1 MHSPRDSIYPLLN
14 SVHLP
19 GKVLSHGSDD
29 SLPVQK
35 NGRRGRIRKL
45 SKMQIKLPFVRPP
58 RRMVE
63 SNELRSLFHHIS
75 RHDLAAALYPT
86 ADLRL
91 AFQDGHL
98 VSKTFQFVSGR
109 QPTQPTSDH
118 DNFSPPG
125 RIPIYQEAVAQ
136 RHLAFRLV

>member
-1 MHSPRDSIYPLLN
+1 MHPPRDSIDPLLN

-19 GKVLSHGSDD
+19 GKALSRGSDD

-63 SNELRSLFHHIS
+63 SNELGSLFHHIS
-75 RHDLAAALYPT
+75 RHDLAAALYAT
-86 ADLRL
+86 AHLRL
-91 AFQDGHL
+91 AFKDGHL
-98 VSKTFQFVSGR
+98 VSKTFQFVGGR
-109 QPTQPTSDH
+109 QPSEPESL
-118 DNFSPPG
+118 G
-125 RIPIYQEAVAQ
+125 YQVTVLEGQAEVGG
-136 RHLAFRLV
+136 